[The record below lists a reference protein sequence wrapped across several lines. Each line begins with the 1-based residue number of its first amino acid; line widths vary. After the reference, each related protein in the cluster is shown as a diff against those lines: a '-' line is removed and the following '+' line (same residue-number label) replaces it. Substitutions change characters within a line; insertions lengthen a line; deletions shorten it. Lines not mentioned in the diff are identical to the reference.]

1 MVSEQDVRKS
11 LDISSEYDVELDDDV
26 KFNEIRHGVEF
37 KCKHCQ
43 AAFMAGYDQVWVYKS
58 TPVRGRAR
66 WYNPERKARFILAT
80 ECPSCKKHIAAW
92 AENSD
97 TFMYLGR
104 Q

>member
-1 MVSEQDVRKS
+1 MVSEQDVRNS

-37 KCKHCQ
+37 KCLHCQ
-43 AAFMAGYDQVWVYKS
+43 AAFMSGFDQVWVYKC
-58 TPVRGRAR
+58 TPMRGSAR

-80 ECPSCKKHIAAW
+80 ECPSCKEHIATW
-92 AENSD
+92 AANSD
-97 TFMYLGR
+97 TFRYLGR

>member
-1 MVSEQDVRKS
+1 MVSEQDVRNS
-11 LDISSEYDVELDDDV
+11 LDISSDYDVELDDDV

-37 KCKHCQ
+37 KCLRCQ
-43 AAFMAGYDQVWVYKS
+43 AAFMAGYDQMWVYRC
-58 TPVRGRAR
+58 TPMHG
-66 WYNPERKARFILAT
+66 YNPERKARFILAT

-92 AENSD
+92 AKNSD

>member
-1 MVSEQDVRKS
+1 MVSEQDVRNS
-11 LDISSEYDVELDDDV
+11 LDISSDYDVELDDDV

-58 TPVRGRAR
+58 TPMRGITL

-80 ECPSCKKHIAAW
+80 ECPACKKHIATW
-92 AENSD
+92 AANSD